1 MESIFIETENKE
13 QIKAIKAFLKLIN
26 VSFTTK
32 KEKKYDPEFVKK
44 ITESSKEA
52 DEGKLTTVNVKDLWK

>member
-26 VSFTTK
+26 VSYKTK
-32 KEKKYDPEFVKK
+32 KDKKYDPEFVKK
-44 ITESSKEA
+44 IIESSKEA
-52 DEGKLTTVNVKDLWK
+52 DDGKLTTLDVKNLWK